1 MALFQLN
8 RGLFFRFLWQSN
20 LIDLLWFCETFCKP
34 ARPFEKVSI
43 AVGRRQN
50 LLIWHIVGLPV
61 DYIDPATAHLFKM
74 ADALTPKTSLA
85 IRQAPICSQTCS
97 QSTPTTRLVGVLLW
111 SPWRWSCLKTLGW
124 HWLLPRGRLW
134 PRGAPGRPL
143 ALLRAGLPGRWRVLA
158 WAACTLCDAG
168 DGLREGWRTANNTCF
183 RSPWCCTWLTEASR
197 PSKRELRA
205 WNIVVIESL
214 LSGSLTTTGHFSKA
228 AMVSGLAIAKWD
240 LIVGLAPWIQIP
252 TISASGTFIA
262 CAFNCTS
269 LAKSTNYCNGPCF
282 IE

>member
-8 RGLFFRFLWQSN
+8 RGLIFRFLWQGN
-20 LIDLLWFCETFCKP
+20 LIDLLWFRETFSKP

-61 DYIDPATAHLFKM
+61 DYINPATAHLFKM

-111 SPWRWSCLKTLGW
+111 LPWRWSCLKTLGW
-124 HWLLPRGRLW
+124 RWLLPRGSWLLPWGRLW

-143 ALLRAGLPGRWRVLA
+143 GLPRAGLPGRWRVLA
-158 WAACTLCDAG
+158 WAACTPVRC
-168 DGLREGWRTANNTCF
+168 WRWAARRWT
-183 RSPWCCTWLTEASR
+183 R
-197 PSKRELRA
+197 SKRHLFPLRLMLYLIDRGLKA
-205 WNIVVIESL
+205 VKVRVKSL
-214 LSGSLTTTGHFSKA
+214 KHSCYW
-228 AMVSGLAIAKWD
+228 I
-240 LIVGLAPWIQIP
+240 LIVRFADNNRAFQQGSHGIRLSHCQM
-252 TISASGTFIA
+252 G
-262 CAFNCTS
+262 FNC
-269 LAKSTNYCNGPCF
+269 GPCTMDTNSNNLCLGN
-282 IE
+282 IYSACL